1 MIVKEFDAS
10 NPPRDQKLRAGFDAE
25 RQMAFYLHRA
35 FATDARA
42 YVLNGVRIEDPEQPD
57 PGGRPGVAQIDHLV
71 LHPHGA
77 IIIESKSVAGCLEV
91 RDDGHGADDWTRVS
105 GGKREGM
112 PSPIRQAGRQAEFL
126 RTFLQRHREQL
137 RDKATG
143 LQAAA
148 LKVLHGSAQ
157 FGFAHMPIQ
166 LFVAISDNGV
176 LERVGGW
183 KEPTRP
189 FLTWVGKADNAAEK
203 IRKEVTRHG
212 EAMTFTNAVLRG
224 KDDGDYGLWGMT
236 AVEMSR
242 TADFLKASHQPL
254 TGRRGSEAAL
264 APASSAPMRPPA
276 PTPHGHP
283 AREALAPPPLPSK
296 AASAGASGHTP
307 AAAPR
312 KHAGNLCAA
321 ACKGCGGESLA
332 AQWGKFGYYWKCAD
346 CGVNT
351 AMPPVCSV
359 CGEKGARGTGIKVR
373 KEGVKYFRC
382 CQGCGL
388 EECIWIEGLR

>member
-137 RDKATG
+137 REKATG

-176 LERVGGW
+176 LDREGGW
-183 KEPTRP
+183 KEPARP
-189 FLTWVGKADNAAEK
+189 FLTWVGKADNVAEM

-212 EAMTFTNAVLRG
+212 EAMTFANAVLRG
-224 KDDGDYGLWGMT
+224 KDDGKYGIWGMT
-236 AVEMSR
+236 PAEMSR
-242 TADFLKASHQPL
+242 TADFLKANHQS
-254 TGRRGSEAAL
+254 RGEGQVGQPETSPAIGE
-264 APASSAPMRPPA
+264 PASPPLPVA
-276 PTPHGHP
+276 RAKPQP
-283 AREALAPPPLPSK
+283 ANGPPPPLPPK
-296 AASAGASGHTP
+296 AADVVRQTTAP
-307 AAAPR
+307 ATG
-312 KHAGNLCAA
+312 KSTGNLCGAT
-321 ACKGCGGESLA
+321 CKGCGGGSLA

-359 CGEKGARGTGIKVR
+359 CGEKGARGTGVKVR